1 MSETQRRVTDSFQ
14 AVDES
19 GNDYTVVEYTVFRH
33 TSTADI
39 TYGDG
44 ADDVKEYEL
53 SNGAQLSRVDRTHFE
68 IQPDGVK
75 ISRKNQE

>member
-14 AVDES
+14 AFDEN

-44 ADDVKEYEL
+44 AGDVKEYEL
-53 SNGAQLSRVDRTHFE
+53 ANGAPLLRVDRTHFE
-68 IQPDGVK
+68 IQPDGIK